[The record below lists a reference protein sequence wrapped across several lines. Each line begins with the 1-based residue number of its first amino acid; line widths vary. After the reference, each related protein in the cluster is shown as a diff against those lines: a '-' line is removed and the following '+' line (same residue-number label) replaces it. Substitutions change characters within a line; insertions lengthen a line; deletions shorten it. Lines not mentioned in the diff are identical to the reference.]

1 MSAPQMVSWGWVEAG
16 SPQRTPGIAAHHG
29 DEHSHL
35 LRVIKLS

>member
-16 SPQRTPGIAAHHG
+16 SPQRTLGIAAHHG